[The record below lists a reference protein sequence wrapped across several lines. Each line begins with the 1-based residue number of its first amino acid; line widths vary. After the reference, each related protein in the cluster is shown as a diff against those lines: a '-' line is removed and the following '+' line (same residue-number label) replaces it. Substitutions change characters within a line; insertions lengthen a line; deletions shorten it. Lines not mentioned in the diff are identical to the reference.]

1 MWDESVDGY
10 CERID
15 ASFWSE
21 PVNAITNLAFL
32 VAAFWLFR
40 QTRREQQWGQDSSVT
55 FLIVVLFLIGIGSF
69 LFHTFATRWAGLADV
84 LPIFIFIMTYVYV
97 ALRRFFGWSWWLAIL
112 GPAALMAQMPLY
124 GALGLG
130 GAAGYLPALVG
141 LLVLGSCLLRADREV
156 AISLLTTAAI
166 FALSLSFRSI
176 DELIC
181 SQHPQGTHW
190 IWHCLNALTLYR
202 VTQIL
207 AQRWDRP
214 PHPTQ

>member
-1 MWDESVDGY
+1 M
-10 CERID
+10 
-15 ASFWSE
+15 
-21 PVNAITNLAFL
+21 
-32 VAAFWLFR
+32 
-40 QTRREQQWGQDSSVT
+40 
-55 FLIVVLFLIGIGSF
+55 
-69 LFHTFATRWAGLADV
+69 

-112 GPAALMAQMPLY
+112 GPVALIAQTPVY
-124 GALGLG
+124 SALGLG

-156 AISLLTTAAI
+156 AISLLITATI

-181 SQHPQGTHW
+181 SQNPLGTHW

-202 VTQIL
+202 VTRIL
-207 AQRWDRP
+207 AQRWDRH